1 MIAAPA
7 PQLRPLNTADI
18 IDLAIR
24 LYRRN
29 FGVFLGIIAI
39 VYAPLGL
46 MTSAVMYLLM
56 SGIDP
61 TKGPSPDFPG
71 ERMPYVAGLGVLIVL
86 LYGLT
91 VPLCE
96 AALAVAVSRRYLGQE
111 SSVSDAYS
119 LVMSRFWSL
128 VGAILLVGLVTM
140 AALAPLFSGAIF
152 ASTMLLTAAE
162 KMGTEYL
169 ILAIPAAIVMVLL
182 SVMPGAWIA
191 VKFMLVGPIV
201 AIERQGALE
210 AMQRSW
216 NLVTG
221 HWWRVFGTAVLLGL
235 LIMVATYTVSL
246 PLQFGVMG
254 LMALG
259 KMGLG
264 QALSQGVQTAVSMLL
279 QPIWVSSIVLLYYD
293 LRVRKEAF
301 DLQLLAEAMQ
311 KAGKPMPAIK
321 AETLLP
327 GPPVPP
333 SGAYAP
339 PAPLPPD
346 VVAAPAPAEPSAPA
360 PLISG
365 YGEENSVIT
374 PLTEETDEDERD
386 NQGDT
391 TH

>member
-1 MIAAPA
+1 MSALPA
-7 PQLRPLNTADI
+7 PVLRPLNTADI

-29 FGVFLGIIAI
+29 FGVFFGIIAI

-46 MTSAVMYLLM
+46 MTSVMMYLIM
-56 SGIDP
+56 SGVDP
-61 TKGPSPDFPG
+61 TKGPTPDFPA
-71 ERMPYVAGLGVLIVL
+71 ERMAYVGGFAMLIAV

-119 LVMSRFWSL
+119 LVMSRFWTLLGAVVL
-128 VGAILLVGLVTM
+128 VALVTM
-140 AALAPLFSGAIF
+140 AALVPLLTGAIF
-152 ASTMLLTAAE
+152 ASTMLVRAAE
-162 KMGTEYL
+162 KMGTEYV
-169 ILAIPAAIVMVLL
+169 ILAVPAAIVLVVL
-182 SVMPGAWIA
+182 SVMPGLWIG
-191 VKFMLVGPIV
+191 VRFMFVGPIV

-216 NLVTG
+216 SLSTG
-221 HWWRVFGTAVLLGL
+221 HWWRVFGTAMLLGL
-235 LIMVATYTVSL
+235 LVLVATYTVSM
-246 PLQFGVMG
+246 PLSFGA
-254 LMALG
+254 MALTMVG
-259 KMGLG
+259 KVGLG
-264 QALSQGVQTAVSMLL
+264 QALSQGIQTAVSMLL

-311 KAGKPMPAIK
+311 KSGKDMPLRPA
-321 AETLLP
+321 TLLP
-327 GPPVPP
+327 GQTAPLP
-333 SGAYAP
+333 GTYAP

-346 VVAAPAPAEPSAPA
+346 VIAAPEPAKLPPT
-360 PLISG
+360 PLISR
-365 YGEENSVIT
+365 YGEDSSVIT
-374 PLTEETDEDERD
+374 PPTEETDEDERD